1 MPIARNEPRYC
12 SWKSLGALAF
22 GIGRGNVDAVR
33 RLRKPS
39 PRLHRAGRDCGDRP
53 RPLVWVESGEAG
65 LEFDRTKPGCRA
77 AVAKLFQATEAR
89 WRTAREVRHPE
100 TCCRGGALLEPPAP
114 RVRVD
119 GKRPTVA
126 GK

>member
-1 MPIARNEPRYC
+1 
-12 SWKSLGALAF
+12 
-22 GIGRGNVDAVR
+22 
-33 RLRKPS
+33 
-39 PRLHRAGRDCGDRP
+39 
-53 RPLVWVESGEAG
+53 VWVESGEAG